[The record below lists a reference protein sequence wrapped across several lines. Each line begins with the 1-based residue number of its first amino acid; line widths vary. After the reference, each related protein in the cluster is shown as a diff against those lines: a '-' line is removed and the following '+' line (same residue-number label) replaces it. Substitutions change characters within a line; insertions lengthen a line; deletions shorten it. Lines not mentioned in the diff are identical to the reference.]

1 MGTERSENL
10 AFQDDDEGD
19 YLSSRA
25 SFDGKEGLLSPSSQL
40 NSLNVR
46 TLETTGCFGSHVK
59 LGSTEKFG
67 GTGWTGFDSKAPSM
81 VAEEHDPMASEEEEE
96 MQGNQ
101 PAQKRSL
108 KDLVTKVPQSNQDR
122 AQTNSI
128 NEKDEKARGN
138 QE

>member
-1 MGTERSENL
+1 
-10 AFQDDDEGD
+10 
-19 YLSSRA
+19 
-25 SFDGKEGLLSPSSQL
+25 
-40 NSLNVR
+40 
-46 TLETTGCFGSHVK
+46 
-59 LGSTEKFG
+59 
-67 GTGWTGFDSKAPSM
+67 M

-96 MQGNQ
+96 TQGNQ